1 MKKLQL
7 RNIIRESI
15 NQLMIEQQ
23 YACDPPQ
30 NGCPPGES
38 WLPAPDCMCSNT
50 TQNPCPPCDALYY
63 TTCSQWL
70 SPSLQLNFDYQNFS
84 CCGPPKFQWLYNH
97 MLSQITP
104 ILTNSLSLPSNM
116 IPMMFDPAGWNT
128 FGYLGAGV
136 GTSGQ
141 GWQTIKNWVNNQN
154 QILISSGNPG
164 FPNPS
169 QLKRKIAKALY
180 ARCMIDKCSC

>member
-1 MKKLQL
+1 M
-7 RNIIRESI
+7 
-15 NQLMIEQQ
+15 
-23 YACDPPQ
+23 D
-30 NGCPPGES
+30 PPGES
-38 WLPAPDCMCSNT
+38 WKPAPDCICSNT
-50 TQNPCPPCDALYY
+50 TQNPCPPCDASHY

-70 SPSLQLNFDYQNFS
+70 SPSLKSSFDYQNFS
-84 CCGPPKFQWLYNH
+84 CCGPPKFQYLYNN

-104 ILTNSLSLPSNM
+104 ILTNSLSIPSNM

-128 FGYLGAGV
+128 FGYLGSGT

-141 GWQTIKNWVNNQN
+141 GWQTIKNWVNDQN

-180 ARCMIDKCSC
+180 ARCMIDKCNCGNV